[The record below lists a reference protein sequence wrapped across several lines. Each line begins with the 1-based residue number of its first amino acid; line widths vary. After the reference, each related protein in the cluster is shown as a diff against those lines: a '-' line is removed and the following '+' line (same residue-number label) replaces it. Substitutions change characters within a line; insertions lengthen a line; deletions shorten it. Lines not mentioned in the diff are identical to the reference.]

1 MPGATKP
8 RLAAVFLMILTLGVS
23 LSLPAEDVLD
33 TVCDESE
40 ALACEVIP
48 LFSIMVGQVAA
59 RTTQAPLNSFLPK
72 LGAPSKVAP
81 ACVRNSDASR
91 SADARALSAQ
101 LCILL
106 C

>member
-1 MPGATKP
+1 MSGATKP
-8 RLAAVFLMILTLGVS
+8 RLAAVFLMMLTLCVS
-23 LSLPAEDVLD
+23 LGLPAEAVLD
-33 TVCDESE
+33 TVCNESE

-48 LFSIMVGQVAA
+48 LFSIVVRQVAA
-59 RTTQAPLNSFLPK
+59 RTTQASLNSFPLK
-72 LGAPSKVAP
+72 LGAPSMVAP